1 MKKLALFMLT
11 TAFVAGN
18 ALAQSTSSPVPSSEE
33 IQAEGDSGRSTKH
46 GVNNDADERAKADRD
61 GERSTTGSGLRDR
74 PIDRPATIKKPAG
87 DDASGQD
94 TTPSGL
100 TRD

>member
-1 MKKLALFMLT
+1 MKKVALLMLT

-18 ALAQSTSSPVPSSEE
+18 ALAQSASSP
-33 IQAEGDSGRSTKH
+33 IQRSKGIEAEGDSGPSTKH
-46 GVNNDADERAKADRD
+46 GINKDADDRAKADRE
-61 GERSTTGSGLRDR
+61 GERTTTGSGLRDR
-74 PIDRPATIKKPAG
+74 PIDRPATVQKPAG
-87 DDASGQD
+87 DDASNQD